1 MLMGEGEM
9 DVAKRIRTSYRG
21 KVSGK
26 GTGSRVEV
34 GPALTEE
41 RKQNTWRGVKVCGF
55 YSNSTEGSTHLLRK
69 AMALEKMNQSPV
81 T

>member
-1 MLMGEGEM
+1 M

-26 GTGSRVEV
+26 GTGSRVEI

-41 RKQNTWRGVKVCGF
+41 RKQNTWGGVKICDF
-55 YSNSTEGSTHLLRK
+55 LSSSTEGSTYVLGK

>member
-1 MLMGEGEM
+1 M
-9 DVAKRIRTSYRG
+9 DVAKRVRTSYRG

-26 GTGSRVEV
+26 GTGSRVEI

-41 RKQNTWRGVKVCGF
+41 KKQNTWGDVKICDF
-55 YSNSTEGSTHLLRK
+55 LSSSTEGRIRLLGK
-69 AMALEKMNQSPV
+69 AMALEKMNQIPL